1 MAKDYT
7 FQVVHG
13 YLELWKARSN
23 LTKIG
28 MNTNEGFEK
37 IIQMLLSVQ
46 LEPHEVLQAVNEW
59 TANHD
64 YVAKKKKGGDLILG
78 KEEKQKATLQSLIC
92 HLVYTY
98 LAQCINPLFAHAT
111 DAEQAEANSQTG
123 EKIDRALES

>member
-1 MAKDYT
+1 MAKSHT

-59 TANHD
+59 T
-64 YVAKKKKGGDLILG
+64 VAHEYTTKKRKGEVTLS
-78 KEEKQKATLQSLIC
+78 KEEK
-92 HLVYTY
+92 
-98 LAQCINPLFAHAT
+98 
-111 DAEQAEANSQTG
+111 
-123 EKIDRALES
+123 